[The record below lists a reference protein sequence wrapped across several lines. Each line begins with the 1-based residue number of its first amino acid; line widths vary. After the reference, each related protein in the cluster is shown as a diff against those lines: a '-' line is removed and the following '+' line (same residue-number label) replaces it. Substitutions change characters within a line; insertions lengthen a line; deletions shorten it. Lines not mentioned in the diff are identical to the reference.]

1 MKILPVSRR
10 WRSGFVKNY
19 SIKIASTPPLT
30 ADRIHCLAGRVL
42 AAAALALLVWHSEPA
57 YAASDEQASTQ
68 RAEYSQTIG
77 EHYNLRFGS
86 DQPFLPSNATTDT
99 GQFLNPK
106 SFPTAKYCGH
116 CHQEAHAQWRQTA
129 HANSFRAP
137 WYIKNTN
144 LLKKEKGIEFTRH
157 CEGCHNPIALTSG
170 ALTRDSPV
178 DRKFDEDGVTCSV
191 CHSIQQVNTR
201 GTGSYVLGQP
211 AVMVDEEGKPIYGEV
226 PDKEILAHLDRHS
239 KAVMKDFYRTSEFCS
254 ACHKAALPRTLNDYK
269 WQRAIFLYDEWQ
281 LSSFA
286 KQSPLPFYVK
296 DQVSNCQTCHMKKEE
311 IQLPDYGA
319 KDGKL
324 ASHRWLG
331 ANTVLSKYY
340 GYDAQMEK
348 TIAFLKN
355 GVINV
360 DIFGIERNGDKLI
373 APLGSLPFEIAPG
386 DSLTVSVVL
395 QNKGIA
401 HSFVPEQR
409 DFYESWVEFEAKDA
423 TGRTLMHSGALQP
436 DGSLD
441 PRAHSFTNRLI
452 NKKGGLNDLHQVWD
466 TRVVAY
472 NNTIQSGRSQ
482 IVRYEFKL
490 PADATGPISITAKI
504 NYRRFNQHFID
515 FGMGKHYE
523 MPVVEIASRTRTL
536 AIGSNPLAPPDPQD
550 NKEWM
555 RWNNYG
561 IGLLDAQQYA
571 DSARAFQRVTE
582 IRPDYAD
589 GFTNIAI
596 ADFQWERYEDA
607 RGNLDKALQLAPHN
621 ARALYYLALVE
632 RTQGH
637 VDAAIGDLREVTAQ
651 FPRSRDARRELGFS
665 LFQQHKYDE
674 ARTEYETLQS
684 IDPDDLAA
692 HYILSI
698 VYRRLG
704 MKEQA
709 ARESAAFAD
718 QKDDP
723 TASTYALEF
732 LRKHPEI
739 TSESVPWH
747 IHSDLAP
754 EPLASGGTGS
764 Q

>member
-1 MKILPVSRR
+1 MSPTGISAIKLMTSHRAIRAACCFLVTAAVGCGLIA
-10 WRSGFVKNY
+10 WR
-19 SIKIASTPPLT
+19 
-30 ADRIHCLAGRVL
+30 
-42 AAAALALLVWHSEPA
+42 
-57 YAASDEQASTQ
+57 TQ
-68 RAEYSQTIG
+68 RAYALNDEATPSQRANYSQTTS
-77 EHYNLRFGS
+77 EHYSYKFSS
-86 DQPFLPSNATTDT
+86 DHPFLPSNAATDT
-99 GQFLNPK
+99 GEFINAK

-116 CHQEAHAQWRQTA
+116 CHQEAHAEWRQTA

-137 WYIKNTN
+137 WYVKNVN
-144 LLKKEKGIEFTRH
+144 SLRKEKGVEYTRH
-157 CEGCHNPIALTSG
+157 CEGCHNPIALVSG
-170 ALTRDSPV
+170 ALTKDSPV

-191 CHSIQQVNTR
+191 CHSIQKVDTR

-211 AVMVDEEGKPIYGEV
+211 AVIVDENDKPIYGEV
-226 PDKEILAHLDRHS
+226 SDKEILAHLDRHS
-239 KAVMKDFYRTSEFCS
+239 KAVMKDFYRSSEFCA
-254 ACHKAALPRTLNDYK
+254 ACHKAALPRMLNDYK
-269 WQRAIFLYDEWQ
+269 WQRAFFLYDEWQ

-296 DQVSNCQTCHMKKEE
+296 DKVSNCQSCHMPKEE
-311 IQLPDYGA
+311 IQLADYGA

-331 ANTVLSKYY
+331 ANTLLSKYY

-348 TIAFLKN
+348 TLAFLRT
-355 GVINV
+355 GVFNV
-360 DIFGIERNGDKLI
+360 DIFGIERNGGKLI
-373 APLGSLPFEIAPG
+373 APLGNQTFEIAPG
-386 DSLTVSVVL
+386 DMLTASVVI
-395 QNKGIA
+395 QNKGAA
-401 HSFVPEQR
+401 HSYVPEQR
-409 DFYESWVEFEAKDA
+409 DFYESWVEFEVKDA
-423 TGRTLMHSGALQP
+423 AGRTLIYSGALQP
-436 DGSLD
+436 SGALD
-441 PRAHSFTNRLI
+441 PQAHSFTNRLV
-452 NKKGGLNDLHQVWD
+452 NKSGGLNDLHQVWD

-482 IVRYEFKL
+482 IVRYEFKV
-490 PADATGPISITAKI
+490 PAAAASPITITAKV

-515 FGMGKHYE
+515 YEMGKHYE
-523 MPVVEIASRTRTL
+523 MPVAIVASRTRTL
-536 AIGSNPLAPPDPQD
+536 ELGANQPTPSDPQD
-550 NKEWM
+550 NPEWM

-571 DSARAFQRVTE
+571 ASVRAFERVTE
-582 IRPDYAD
+582 LRSDYAD
-589 GFTNIAI
+589 GFTNVAI
-596 ADFQWERYEDA
+596 ADFQWERYDDA
-607 RGNLDKALQLAPHN
+607 RGSLDKALQLTPHN

-637 VDAAIGDLREVTAQ
+637 LDAAIHDLREVTTQ
-651 FPRSRDARRELGFS
+651 FPRSRDAHRELGFS
-665 LFQQHKYDE
+665 LYQQHKYEE

-709 ARESAAFAD
+709 TREAAAFAD

-747 IHSDLAP
+747 THNDVAAHP
-754 EPLASGGTGS
+754 AEAGA